1 MKKTTMNLKK
11 LKTSPVEKM
20 LNAISN
26 RPTNGDGKKVVDL
39 TSLAQNLA
47 KRHVEKLKSSP
58 EEE

>member
-1 MKKTTMNLKK
+1 MNLKK